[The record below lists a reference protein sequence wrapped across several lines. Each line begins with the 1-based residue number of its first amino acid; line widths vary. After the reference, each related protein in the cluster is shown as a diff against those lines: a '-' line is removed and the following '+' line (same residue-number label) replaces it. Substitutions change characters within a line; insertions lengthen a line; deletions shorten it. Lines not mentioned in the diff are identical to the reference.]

1 MYKSGDEVTVDGVKY
16 TVVGPAEAYHVM
28 NDQHEDYV
36 FTNDQLDAGMEDV
49 GEPTEETEAPEME
62 VEAEMPAPMD
72 LKSVKPGDKAAVM
85 AQLKKAAFGG

>member
-49 GEPTEETEAPEME
+49 GEPAESEGPEME
-62 VEAEMPAPMD
+62 METEMPMPMD

>member
-49 GEPTEETEAPEME
+49 GEPTEETEAPEAE
-62 VEAEMPAPMD
+62 VEMPMD
-72 LKSVKPGDKAAVM
+72 LKAVKPGDKAAVM
-85 AQLKKAAFGG
+85 AALKKAAFGG

>member
-1 MYKSGDEVTVDGVKY
+1 MYKSGDEVTVDGAKY

-49 GEPTEETEAPEME
+49 GEPAESEGPEME
-62 VEAEMPAPMD
+62 METEMPMD

-85 AQLKKAAFGG
+85 AALKKAAFGG

>member
-1 MYKSGDEVTVDGVKY
+1 MYKSGQEVTVDGVVY

-28 NDQHEDYV
+28 NESHEDYV

-49 GEPTEETEAPEME
+49 GEPTEETEASE
-62 VEAEMPAPMD
+62 VEVETEMPMD
-72 LKSVKPGDKAAVM
+72 LKSVKPADKAAVM